1 MSYEIYRAILA
12 EGEKLKEENERL
24 RNRIAK
30 LQSLGVVDIDAL
42 DAHHK
47 RLIGNL
53 HEVTNERDSLRTQI
67 EELTKHN
74 HALAERAKRAE
85 ASCRLPTSVY
95 KDASTLIEWVEAS
108 RKLAC
113 FLAADSL
120 EDFNEMTGAVERVA
134 KHIYEG
140 RS

>member
-1 MSYEIYRAILA
+1 MSLDNKI
-12 EGEKLKEENERL
+12 EGLEQENERL
-24 RNRIAK
+24 RNHIAK
-30 LQSLGVVDIDAL
+30 LQSLGVVDIDAFER
-42 DAHHK
+42 DI

-53 HEVTNERDSLRTQI
+53 HEVTNERDSLRVQI